1 LNAQLPNKLIIST
14 DTFFL
19 FEPEIDYD
27 FSLIAAIKI
36 GDELYDELSLSA
48 YLSKTLNLVL
58 KSSMKIRFF
67 FNEDEDVIK
76 RVVYSGMLVRRN

>member
-19 FEPEIDYD
+19 FEPQIDYD

-48 YLSKTLNLVL
+48 YLSKNPQPSFEIL
-58 KSSMKIRFF
+58 
-67 FNEDEDVIK
+67 NEDKVLF
-76 RVVYSGMLVRRN
+76 S